1 MSAPG
6 SVARCIWVIIV
17 AMVRIERPR
26 VLFRV
31 ASRLLQSLRFSC
43 GKCGAGLA
51 LASVTLFLS
60 LASVV
65 GATGTSIQTGT
76 ASTQDHPVSDRVV
89 NAAIDSVGMVR
100 SAGVFGTGWIAGH
113 DTVVTNLH
121 VAKAGSGDI
130 YFDFSDGERVECYSA
145 VGDRDMDLA
154 VLRCP
159 TGDRQAMELNSSVP
173 VPGTPVAVVGYPE
186 GVGPTVTKGV
196 IGPGRPV
203 ARGIVTV
210 SFTAEIRPGSS
221 GSPVFDG
228 VGDVRAVAT
237 FGGGLGVPIGEL
249 IPLLRKADGYPATK
263 AGAEWRLRIR
273 RSLLVGVP
281 SLLIAWF
288 FARRYGRNDPW
299 KVALRWMI
307 IMVVVTLAIT
317 QILFAAHG
325 PATFI

>member
-1 MSAPG
+1 M
-6 SVARCIWVIIV
+6 
-17 AMVRIERPR
+17 
-26 VLFRV
+26 
-31 ASRLLQSLRFSC
+31 QSLPSSYGR
-43 GKCGAGLA
+43 CGAGLVLVA
-51 LASVTLFLS
+51 AIWFLGLA
-60 LASVV
+60 AVV
-65 GATGTSIQTGT
+65 GATGATTQTVA
-76 ASTQDHPVSDRVV
+76 ASTQDHPVSDKVV
-89 NAAIDSVGMVR
+89 TSAIDSVGMVR
-100 SAGVFGTGWIAGH
+100 SAGVFGTGWIADQ

-159 TGDRQAMELNSSVP
+159 TGDRQAIGINSRVP
-173 VPGTPVAVVGYPE
+173 VPGTPIAVVGYPE

-196 IGPGRPV
+196 IGPDRPV
-203 ARGIVTV
+203 ARGIETV

-228 VGDVRAVAT
+228 VGDVRSVAT
-237 FGGGLGVPIGEL
+237 LGGGLGVPIGEL

-273 RSLLVGVP
+273 RSLLVAVP
-281 SLLIAWF
+281 TWLIAWF

-307 IMVVVTLAIT
+307 IMVLVTLAIT